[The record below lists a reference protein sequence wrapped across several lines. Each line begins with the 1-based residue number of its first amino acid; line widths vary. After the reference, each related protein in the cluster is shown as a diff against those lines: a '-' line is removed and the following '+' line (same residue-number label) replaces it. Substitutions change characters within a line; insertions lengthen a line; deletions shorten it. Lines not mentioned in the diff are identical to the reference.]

1 MMPQITKDHL
11 VKWPG
16 RTTSPTEKKT
26 DCAVDFIV
34 GGRVYRNLKDL
45 KVETINDRCLH
56 KDIHG
61 RYVLDMKE
69 RYPVFDS
76 YDAAYEDRYFH
87 WYLILDEGKLHI
99 VYVDDGRNGADITE
113 DADRVPW
120 RAYKILEFW
129 KYLDE
134 DGKLMIGDDAGE
146 RSVT

>member
-1 MMPQITKDHL
+1 MKRIL
-11 VKWPG
+11 SIILSG
-16 RTTSPTEKKT
+16 ILLFTSMAY
-26 DCAVDFIV
+26 AVAADDMSPEEIQA
-34 GGRVYRNLKDL
+34 REMELIPEEWIDDL
-45 KVETINDRCLH
+45 SPD
-56 KDIHG
+56 
-61 RYVLDMKE
+61 
-69 RYPVFDS
+69 PVFDS